1 MLKSKVLL
9 CGFLSLFTAIMATPG
24 QAQDGKT
31 IFGENKK
38 ETFKAMKGISKSLGV
53 KCLYCHVKEGGKIK
67 YKTDTPHKKLARLMK
82 VSFVDSLVQKGASE
96 LEIAEE
102 HHKTIVK
109 AVYQAK
115 GKDAGI
121 HLTATTL
128 ETPGTIEELIT
139 NKDGKS
145 HQKVVALPAEGK
157 SLNCMTCHN
166 GKVHI
171 LTEEEEK

>member
-9 CGFLSLFTAIMATPG
+9 CGFLSFFTVITAAPG
-24 QAQDGKT
+24 RAQDGKT

-67 YKTDTPHKKLARLMK
+67 YTTDTPHKKLARLMK
-82 VSFVDSLVQKGASE
+82 VSFVDSLAQKGSLE
-96 LEIAEE
+96 LEIAEG
-102 HHKTIVK
+102 HHKTMVK

-115 GKDAGI
+115 GEDAGI
-121 HLTATTL
+121 HLTATT
-128 ETPGTIEELIT
+128 
-139 NKDGKS
+139 KDGKS

>member
-9 CGFLSLFTAIMATPG
+9 CGFLSFFTVITAAPG
-24 QAQDGKT
+24 RAQDGKT

-67 YKTDTPHKKLARLMK
+67 YTTDTPHKKLARLMK
-82 VSFVDSLVQKGASE
+82 VSFVDSLAQKGSLE

-102 HHKTIVK
+102 HHKTMVK

-121 HLTATTL
+121 HLTATT
-128 ETPGTIEELIT
+128 
-139 NKDGKS
+139 KDGKS